1 MTIRNCAVS
10 FTDHRGARHTVE
22 VSAETLYEAAA
33 LGLRELR
40 ACDWI
45 EPIGPAARI
54 EVEPRQVSTRHA
66 LTVAQVTRWC
76 EATAATPDERLRK
89 DRVKALLG

>member
-1 MTIRNCAVS
+1 MALRTCVVS
-10 FTDHRGARHTVE
+10 FTDYRGARHTVE
-22 VSAETLYEAAA
+22 VSAETLFEAAA

-45 EPIGPAARI
+45 EPIGPAARL
-54 EVEPRQVSTRHA
+54 EVEPREVATRHA
-66 LTVAQVTRWC
+66 LTVAQVRRWC